1 METVCLPDAFPR
13 AYRCVYM
20 AQFEGVRNG
29 GELRDALIRA
39 SKADD
44 DAERRRVDFAFVDA
58 RLVQSRQQLM
68 TAIVQ
73 AIVGAMRRDPKRPDA
88 EVGLKTPSIHS
99 DLLWTLHSNN
109 NIAEALR
116 RFGVSST
123 TSTLILVRVAPPLD
137 AGELV
142 QHMTQLVDGT
152 LQTRGLSLPSPA
164 LAWSELGTTYKIQDT
179 PAFQHPDTSQVDAL
193 ICSMVASKYVGA

>member
-1 METVCLPDAFPR
+1 METVYLPDAFPS

-20 AQFEGVRNG
+20 AQFEGVKNG

-44 DAERRRVDFAFVDA
+44 DEERRRVDFAFVDA

-68 TAIVQ
+68 TAITQ
-73 AIVGAMRRDPKRPDA
+73 AIVGAMRRDPKDPES

-99 DLLWTLHSNN
+99 DILWTLHSNN

-123 TSTLILVRVAPPLD
+123 TSTLILVRVAPPQD

-142 QHMTQLVDGT
+142 QHMSQLVDGT
-152 LQTRGLSLPSPA
+152 LQTSGLSLPSPA
-164 LAWSELGTTYKIQDT
+164 LAWKDLGKTYKIQDT
-179 PAFQHPDTSQVDAL
+179 QAFQHQDTTQVDAL
-193 ICSMVASKYVGA
+193 VCSMVASKYVGA

>member
-1 METVCLPDAFPR
+1 
-13 AYRCVYM
+13 
-20 AQFEGVRNG
+20 
-29 GELRDALIRA
+29 
-39 SKADD
+39 
-44 DAERRRVDFAFVDA
+44 
-58 RLVQSRQQLM
+58 
-68 TAIVQ
+68 
-73 AIVGAMRRDPKRPDA
+73 MRRDPKRPDA

-116 RFGVSST
+116 RFGVSRT
-123 TSTLILVRVAPPLD
+123 TRSLILVRVAPPLD

-164 LAWSELGTTYKIQDT
+164 LAWSELGTAYKIQDT

>member
-99 DLLWTLHSNN
+99 EVLWTLNPNN
-109 NIAEALR
+109 N
-116 RFGVSST
+116 
-123 TSTLILVRVAPPLD
+123 VR
-137 AGELV
+137 
-142 QHMTQLVDGT
+142 T
-152 LQTRGLSLPSPA
+152 
-164 LAWSELGTTYKIQDT
+164 AWCR
-179 PAFQHPDTSQVDAL
+179 A
-193 ICSMVASKYVGA
+193 

>member
-1 METVCLPDAFPR
+1 
-13 AYRCVYM
+13 M

-116 RFGVSST
+116 RFGVSRT
-123 TSTLILVRVAPPLD
+123 TRSLILVRVAPPLD

-164 LAWSELGTTYKIQDT
+164 LAWSELGTAYKIQDT

>member
-1 METVCLPDAFPR
+1 
-13 AYRCVYM
+13 M

-73 AIVGAMRRDPKRPDA
+73 AIVGAMRRDPKRPGA

-116 RFGVSST
+116 RFGVSRT
-123 TSTLILVRVAPPLD
+123 TRTLILVRVAPPLD

-152 LQTRGLSLPSPA
+152 LQRRERIEVDVDSDPELQRRYTEQVPVTFVDGRQHDYWRVDPDRLRRA
-164 LAWSELGTTYKIQDT
+164 LG
-179 PAFQHPDTSQVDAL
+179 
-193 ICSMVASKYVGA
+193 

>member
-1 METVCLPDAFPR
+1 
-13 AYRCVYM
+13 M

-142 QHMTQLVDGT
+142 QHMSQLVDGT
-152 LQTRGLSLPSPA
+152 LQTHGLSLPSPA
-164 LAWSELGTTYKIQDT
+164 LAWNELGQTYKIQDT
-179 PAFQHPDTSQVDAL
+179 PAFQHQDTSQVDAL